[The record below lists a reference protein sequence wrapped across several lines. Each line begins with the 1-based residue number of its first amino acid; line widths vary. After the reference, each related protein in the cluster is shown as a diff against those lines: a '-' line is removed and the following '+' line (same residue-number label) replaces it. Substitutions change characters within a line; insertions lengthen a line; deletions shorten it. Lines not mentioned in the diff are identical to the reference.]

1 MHQTARGERDTGAPL
16 VMRSR
21 SADPVDVVK
30 TLAFVFGLCI
40 GTVGVVGM
48 LAPSSLVWIAQHS
61 VTSGAFYLIAV
72 VRVGFGLVL
81 IYAASASRAPRTLR
95 IVGYVIVVAG
105 LATALT
111 GLVGIERA
119 RTIIDW
125 WLQQGA
131 GIIRLTSVVLV
142 ALGGFVVYACVPVR
156 RAA

>member
-1 MHQTARGERDTGAPL
+1 
-16 VMRSR
+16 
-21 SADPVDVVK
+21 VK

-61 VTSGAFYLIAV
+61 VTSGAFYLIAA

-81 IYAASASRAPRTLR
+81 ISAASASRAPRTLR

>member
-1 MHQTARGERDTGAPL
+1 M
-16 VMRSR
+16 
-21 SADPVDVVK
+21 K

-40 GTVGVVGM
+40 GTVGVVGL

-61 VTSGAFYLIAV
+61 VTSGAFYLIAE

-81 IYAASASRAPRTLR
+81 ISAASASRVPRTLR

>member
-1 MHQTARGERDTGAPL
+1 
-16 VMRSR
+16 
-21 SADPVDVVK
+21 VK

-61 VTSGAFYLIAV
+61 VTSGAFYLIAA

-81 IYAASASRAPRTLR
+81 IYAASASRTPRTLR
-95 IVGYVIVVAG
+95 IVGYVIVAAG

-156 RAA
+156 ALSNSVCSRR

>member
-1 MHQTARGERDTGAPL
+1 M
-16 VMRSR
+16 
-21 SADPVDVVK
+21 K

-61 VTSGAFYLIAV
+61 VTSGAFYLIAAI
-72 VRVGFGLVL
+72 RVGFGLVL
-81 IYAASASRAPRTLR
+81 INAASASRAPRTLR

>member
-1 MHQTARGERDTGAPL
+1 M
-16 VMRSR
+16 
-21 SADPVDVVK
+21 K

-61 VTSGAFYLIAV
+61 VTSGAFYLIAA

-156 RAA
+156 ALSNSVCSRR

>member
-1 MHQTARGERDTGAPL
+1 
-16 VMRSR
+16 
-21 SADPVDVVK
+21 VK

-61 VTSGAFYLIAV
+61 VTSGAFYLIAA